1 MPGRRLSSVE
11 REEISRGVAEGMA
24 YAEIARAL
32 SRPTSTVSREVA
44 RNGGR
49 CAYRAWRGQM
59 RAVARGR
66 RRRRRKLLANRE
78 LRQAV
83 DEGLAKRW
91 SPAQVAGRLRLEH
104 PDDPRW
110 WVSHETIY
118 RVFALNWGA

>member
-49 CAYRAWRGQM
+49 CAYRAWRVSFASSMGPPRCHKQGTTLG
-59 RAVARGR
+59 ATFGR
-66 RRRRRKLLANRE
+66 RRMI
-78 LRQAV
+78 
-83 DEGLAKRW
+83 
-91 SPAQVAGRLRLEH
+91 PA
-104 PDDPRW
+104 PR
-110 WVSHETIY
+110 
-118 RVFALNWGA
+118 